1 MRLEPESPSTPLA
14 QRLRR
19 IGLLEDDRT
28 LPELNHARI
37 PLEIQQTLLD
47 PSKTRDV
54 IRHWINRRR
63 SSTPITT
70 TESLIVLSHLLRRP
84 HQAGPLVKT
93 IPYFDYPRAVAESS
107 LVAARRL
114 FDDGRSTYAQA
125 RVDTS
130 INLMLEAQHNFI
142 LALNT
147 GRLPQHDHTEAMG
160 KYAVA
165 VIFSSRWGNTPVEV
179 LTRARLFQE
188 ESIAAGNRGPEAYAY
203 LVELITLL
211 FDSTSDEIY
220 LTEALALARQHR
232 LVLDVAELLLKRGL
246 LRHRDRLSRSIQ
258 DYQDAKSLARR
269 ASPATGVDYV
279 RRALIDQFAHSAMF
293 GLHHL
298 DSTQLRLPYGFLPD
312 LPQLSDQQRRYLD
325 ADIREALMPMRE
337 FLQDQNRPPNLVAQ
351 QVLYATLR
359 SSILQ
364 GDYSSPDHEL
374 IVDITR
380 ESLERGSE
388 RYLAYQH
395 VDAFLVRAT
404 SHSRPDDVRAAIQ
417 QAEGL
422 VGRYPE
428 WPLPRVTLAKALTLD
443 ADAQESVQSHAAAQQ
458 AWIDAV
464 RRIVESPDYRRSDL
478 GGRSSVFAIEDARG
492 DLSSALVFKPVINA
506 AHAQREAEHMRLLQ
520 ESISANGMQ
529 QRFGVSNSLAIVS
542 LSDGQSVHVIEREV
556 GPLLSEV
563 DIADA
568 RRMLDSC
575 VDLTA
580 LFHKAVPV
588 IDRDRSGWP
597 KLKNDLKLCA
607 PTIFSDQGSADE
619 FISAMKDSLPADL
632 PLVRRRDAHAG
643 NWVVAGGHRLVAI
656 DLEAASLL
664 PIGHDIAQ
672 LIEDFGLVPVG
683 KDGFGRRRELMSRYL
698 NNLCITDNEDDTI
711 LAYDWFALLR
721 AVWVASSAHASR
733 FRHSHARQLAQF
745 ISVYTEWPGLRIP
758 AEMLTSA
765 LRSYRVEDKH
775 GALDGAHRRLSK
787 QLARLLRHYPPR
799 SEMAVDGSGFVEL
812 IDVANELGRT
822 VEEVVSVATHPAEPR
837 FQVEDGRIRAL
848 YGHSFYVEDLS
859 DLGIE
864 PPRILFHGTSWDSLS
879 SIVVEGLRPM
889 HRQKVHLTNNPNEAL
904 EVARRHSRPAL
915 VAVRAE
921 EVESLQAVADAVWA
935 ADYVDPDLLE
945 VRNPVRESSLPPA
958 WMFDS
963 ITRRG

>member
-1 MRLEPESPSTPLA
+1 M
-14 QRLRR
+14 
-19 IGLLEDDRT
+19 
-28 LPELNHARI
+28 
-37 PLEIQQTLLD
+37 
-47 PSKTRDV
+47 
-54 IRHWINRRR
+54 
-63 SSTPITT
+63 
-70 TESLIVLSHLLRRP
+70 
-84 HQAGPLVKT
+84 

-107 LVAARRL
+107 LAAARGL
-114 FDDGRSTYAQA
+114 FDNGRRTYAQA
-125 RVDTS
+125 RVDNS

-188 ESIAAGNRGPEAYAY
+188 ESIAAGNREPEAYAY

-220 LTEALALARQHR
+220 LTEALALAREHR
-232 LVLDVAELLLKRGL
+232 LVLGIAELLLKRGL
-246 LRHRDRLSRSIQ
+246 LSHGDRRSRYLQ
-258 DYQDAKSLARR
+258 DYQDARSLAGR
-269 ASPATGVDYV
+269 ANPVTGVDYV

-325 ADIREALMPMRE
+325 SDIREALMPMRK

-374 IVDITR
+374 IIDVTR

-395 VDAFLVRAT
+395 VDAFLVRAM
-404 SHSRPDDVRAAIQ
+404 SDSKPDDIRAAIQ
-417 QAEGL
+417 QAESL
-422 VGRYPE
+422 VDRYPE
-428 WPLPRVTLAKALTLD
+428 WPLPRVTLARALTLD
-443 ADAQESVQSHAAAQQ
+443 ADAHESAQSHAAAQQ

-464 RRIVESPDYRRSDL
+464 WRIVESPDYRRSDL
-478 GGRSSVFAIEDARG
+478 GGRSSVFAIDDARG
-492 DLSSALVFKPVINA
+492 DLSSALVFKPVVNVTNA
-506 AHAQREAEHMRLLQ
+506 RRESEHMRLLQ
-520 ESISANGMQ
+520 ESIVANDMQ
-529 QRFGVSNSLAIVS
+529 QRFSVPNSLAIVS
-542 LSDGQSVHVIEREV
+542 LPDGQSIHVMEREV
-556 GPLLSEV
+556 GHLLSEI
-563 DIADA
+563 DIVDA
-568 RRMLDSC
+568 RRILDSC
-575 VDLTA
+575 VDLIA

-588 IDRDRSGWP
+588 LDRDRSGWP
-597 KLKNDLKLCA
+597 KLKNELKLCA
-607 PTIFSDQGSADE
+607 PTIFSDQGATDE
-619 FISAMKDSLPADL
+619 FISAMKDSLPTDL

-656 DLEAASLL
+656 DFEAASLL

-683 KDGFGRRRELMSRYL
+683 KDGHSRRHKLMSRYL
-698 NNLCITDNEDDTI
+698 NKLCITDNDDDAVT
-711 LAYDWFALLR
+711 AYDWFALLR
-721 AVWVASSAHASR
+721 AVWVSSSAHASR
-733 FRHSHARQLAQF
+733 FRHAHARQLAQF
-745 ISVYTEWPGLRIP
+745 ISVNTEWPGLRIP
-758 AEMLTSA
+758 AEMLTHA

-787 QLARLLRHYPPR
+787 QLARLLRHHPAS
-799 SEMAVDGSGFVEL
+799 SEMTVDGSGFVEL
-812 IDVANELGRT
+812 IGVANQLGRT

-864 PPRILFHGTSWDSLS
+864 PPNILFHGTSWDSLS
-879 SIVVEGLRPM
+879 RIVVEGLRPM

-921 EVESLQAVADAVWA
+921 KVESLQAVADAVWA
-935 ADYVDPDLLE
+935 ADSVDPDLLE
-945 VRNPVRESSLPPA
+945 IRNPVRESSLPPA